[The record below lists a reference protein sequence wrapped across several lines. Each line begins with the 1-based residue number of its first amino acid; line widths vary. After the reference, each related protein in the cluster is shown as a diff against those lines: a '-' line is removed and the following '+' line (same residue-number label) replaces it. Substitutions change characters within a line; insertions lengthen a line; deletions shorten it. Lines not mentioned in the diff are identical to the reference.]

1 MKDSSTPPKR
11 SAPVSANMVQS
22 EEKIKYIHFGRD
34 WSQARSQ
41 HKMLWWWQEPMTFHH
56 AYHRQSQPWISPF
69 ISLVGPDES
78 KEPIAIDWRERG
90 EYSAEL
96 LLSDDE

>member
-1 MKDSSTPPKR
+1 
-11 SAPVSANMVQS
+11 
-22 EEKIKYIHFGRD
+22 
-34 WSQARSQ
+34 
-41 HKMLWWWQEPMTFHH
+41 MTFHH